1 MPAATELLQKGRY
14 RIDSS
19 TPSAASGT
27 VHPAYDTTSD
37 TNVYVKEIVVRLNK
51 VTTLSQQENSRLA
64 FENAAKRIS
73 TFQHDSLLQVK
84 DFYSEV
90 GRQFLV
96 LENVDGEDLHAIQ
109 AANSQ
114 PFPIGKVLD
123 WADQL
128 LDAATY
134 LHNQKPPVIH
144 GHICPRNIKLQA
156 NGKVK
161 LLGVTIKDES
171 GNDVSTSL
179 TETNDGSLNFS
190 PLELIWDDLDAASQ
204 KVIINSYDER
214 SEKVLKTPADFRS
227 DIYSIGATLYFLL
240 TARVPLDPLERSIEL
255 LEGNK
260 DPLTAPNAIDTRIAP
275 EVSDVVMRALEI
287 KRENRYDSAMIMRQ
301 VLRTA
306 VVKVKE
312 REATEA
318 QEMEEAADFL
328 RNTQQLKMPVPQP
341 EPAQPT
347 EAEILAQKLREAEEM
362 RLEAERRAAEAER
375 QLREQEA
382 ERARLEAQAK
392 AAAPAKPT
400 FSDDDLLGITAE
412 PMHISNPP
420 AQDYD
425 DEIHLSIRPE
435 PRAKIDLR
443 AIAKAPEPAKFT
455 EPVIIRE
462 PVKPEPVKFT
472 EPVVIQEPVKTEPV
486 VIQEAKK
493 PELPPVVEIEEDDS
507 FLLEIEPEPQQQAP
521 ASEPVLAPFAYTYE
535 EPKRRGL
542 PIPLIAGVAV
552 AILVVAGLGFVFLG
566 GSSSGTPAET
576 QTAAPVEQAQPQQQA
591 EQPVVVAEQ
600 PATATDQPDQPA
612 SAFNETPAQP
622 QPQVEQPATDQRP
635 AAKPA
640 QTPKAKTAEPAKTPA
655 PKKPVTVD
663 DLINDN

>member
-19 TPSAASGT
+19 SPSSALGT

-90 GRQFLV
+90 GRQYLV

-109 AANSQ
+109 QANSQ
-114 PFPIGKVLD
+114 PFQIEKVLD
-123 WADQL
+123 WADHL
-128 LDAATY
+128 LDAANY

-144 GHICPRNIKLQA
+144 SSVCPRNIKLQA
-156 NGKVK
+156 NGKIK
-161 LLGVTIKDES
+161 LLGVTIKDDS

-179 TETNDGSLNFS
+179 TETNDGNLNYS

-214 SEKVLKTPADFRS
+214 SEKVLKAPADSRS

-240 TARVPLDPLERSIEL
+240 TGRVPLDPLERSIEL
-255 LEGNK
+255 LEGNQ
-260 DPLTAPNAIDTRIAP
+260 DPLKAPNSIDTRIAP
-275 EVSDVVMRALEI
+275 EISDVVMRALEV
-287 KRENRYDSAMIMRQ
+287 KRENRYDSTMIMRQ

-312 REATEA
+312 REASEA
-318 QEMEEAADFL
+318 QEMDEAAEFL
-328 RNTQQLKMPVPQP
+328 RNTQPLKMPVPQP
-341 EPAQPT
+341 EPAQTAAPAQPT
-347 EAEILAQKLREAEEM
+347 EAEILAQKLREAEGM

-375 QLREQEA
+375 LLREQEA
-382 ERARLEAQAK
+382 EKTRLEQLAK
-392 AAAPAKPT
+392 AATPAVN
-400 FSDDDLLGITAE
+400 DDDLLGITTE
-412 PMHISNPP
+412 PMHASNPP
-420 AQDYD
+420 VQGYD
-425 DEIHLSIRPE
+425 NEIHLSIRPE

-443 AIAKAPEPAKFT
+443 TIAKAPEPVKFTEPVIIQEPVKPEPAKFT
-455 EPVIIRE
+455 EPVVVRD
-462 PVKPEPVKFT
+462 PVTTEMAVVQETKQPEPTPIVET
-472 EPVVIQEPVKTEPV
+472 EEDEPFLLEVE
-486 VIQEAKK
+486 
-493 PELPPVVEIEEDDS
+493 PELPQP
-507 FLLEIEPEPQQQAP
+507 AP
-521 ASEPVLAPFAYTYE
+521 ASDPEIAAYEYIYD

-552 AILVVAGLGFVFLG
+552 AILVAAGLGFVFLS
-566 GSSSGTPAET
+566 GSNGTTGET
-576 QTAAPVEQAQPQQQA
+576 QTAAPAQQVQPQPQVEQPAIIA
-591 EQPVVVAEQ
+591 EQP
-600 PATATDQPDQPA
+600 TATTAQPEQPA
-612 SAFNETPAQP
+612 SAFNETPAQ
-622 QPQVEQPATDQRP
+622 QPDQPATDQRP

-640 QTPKAKTAEPAKTPA
+640 QTPKTKAEPAKTPA
-655 PKKPVTVD
+655 PKKPITVD